1 MKNERAQFSG
11 SRLNFEGGTPASP
24 IRDKEKSVE
33 RQARAQNEDLGYC
46 SMNMLIRLIAT
57 LVMLTITLSV
67 SATSW
72 HDDSHYVAL
81 GPRTGYYIVR
91 PGSSLS
97 DQLGIDAAPTV
108 DTADPF
114 RHGYGADALAFRF
127 NRAGILSA
135 PPAYIVQATPNEFY
149 TRRLGS
155 LIQGHTSSRDIEA
168 FFGRPQSMEVRRD
181 GVITYYAIQVYNSFE
196 DRSNGRGR

>member
-1 MKNERAQFSG
+1 
-11 SRLNFEGGTPASP
+11 
-24 IRDKEKSVE
+24 
-33 RQARAQNEDLGYC
+33 
-46 SMNMLIRLIAT
+46 MNMFLRAIAA
-57 LVMLTITLSV
+57 LVLLTITLSV

-72 HDDSHYVAL
+72 HDDSHYVPL

-91 PGSSLS
+91 PDSALS
-97 DQLGIDAAPTV
+97 YQLGVGAAPTI

-155 LIQGHTSSRDIEA
+155 FIRGQSRLGDA
-168 FFGRPQSMEVRRD
+168 KAVFGQPQSIERQSD
-181 GVITYYAIQVYNSFE
+181 GFIAYYAIQVYNPFE
-196 DRSNGRGR
+196 DLGGGRK

>member
-1 MKNERAQFSG
+1 
-11 SRLNFEGGTPASP
+11 
-24 IRDKEKSVE
+24 
-33 RQARAQNEDLGYC
+33 
-46 SMNMLIRLIAT
+46 MNMLLRTIAA
-57 LVMLTITLSV
+57 LVLLTITLSV

-97 DQLGIDAAPTV
+97 DQLGIGSAPTA

-127 NRAGILSA
+127 NGAGILSA

-155 LIQGHTSSRDIEA
+155 FIRGQSRLGDAKA
-168 FFGRPQSMEVRRD
+168 FFGQPQSIERQPD
-181 GVITYYAIQVYNSFE
+181 GFIAYYAIQVYNPFE
-196 DRSNGRGR
+196 DPGGGRK

>member
-1 MKNERAQFSG
+1 
-11 SRLNFEGGTPASP
+11 
-24 IRDKEKSVE
+24 
-33 RQARAQNEDLGYC
+33 
-46 SMNMLIRLIAT
+46 MNMLLRTIAA
-57 LVMLTITLSV
+57 LVLLTITLSV

-72 HDDSHYVAL
+72 HDDSHYVPL

-91 PGSSLS
+91 PDSALS
-97 DQLGIDAAPTV
+97 YQLGVGAAPTI

-149 TRRLGS
+149 TQRLGS
-155 LIQGHTSSRDIEA
+155 FIRGQSRLGDAKA
-168 FFGRPQSMEVRRD
+168 FFGQPQSIERQPD
-181 GVITYYAIQVYNSFE
+181 GFIAYYAIQVYNPFE
-196 DRSNGRGR
+196 NLGGGRK